1 MAKALYNVA
10 YAGLTS
16 VYTSPT
22 GLTDLRTGLP
32 ALGGGMNE
40 GDYFDLTVAEAANWV
55 GTPKLNTGRYRFV
68 RLSSLSTAANV
79 VQGKPCGI
87 AAPTTVGQVAIATA
101 GSGQTAGTYVISSSA
116 SGGTALAT
124 AQVVVGAAGTITS
137 ATLLQAGAGFTSTP
151 TFTVAAG
158 GTPGTILAQMAVSE
172 NVVSSFDASAI
183 SLNSVRGVF
192 LGPVTAAQITAGAY
206 VFIQEQGIANVL
218 VTTASQTTVGCAA
231 ATVTAGVVSTT
242 TETASHPI
250 GFLGLTLDVAAASTL
265 VRVELAL
272 PVRQG

>member
-1 MAKALYNVA
+1 MALIRYSVG
-10 YAGLTS
+10 YAGLTA

-22 GLTDLRTGLP
+22 GLTDIRTGLTE
-32 ALGGGMNE
+32 LGGGMNV
-40 GDYFDLTVAEAANWV
+40 GDFVDLTDAEAQSWSPNLYA
-55 GTPKLNTGRYRFV
+55 GRYRFV
-68 RLSSLSTAANV
+68 QLSTASTAANV

-87 AAPTTVGQVAIATA
+87 AAPTTVGRVAISGV
-101 GSGQTAGTYVISSSA
+101 GSGQTAGTYLVNSSA
-116 SGGTALAT
+116 SGGTALAV

-137 ATLLQAGAGFTSTP
+137 ATLVNPGAGFTSTP

-192 LGPVTAAQITAGAY
+192 LGSVTAAQITAGAF
-206 VFIQEQGIANVL
+206 VFIQEQGVATAL
-218 VTTASQTTVGCAA
+218 VTTATNTTVGCTA
-231 ATVTAGVVSTT
+231 ATVTAGAITT
-242 TETASHPI
+242 ATETTAHPI
-250 GFLGLTLDVAAASTL
+250 GLLGLTLDVAAASTL
-265 VRVELAL
+265 VRVELNL